1 MWTMSQYGL
10 GYSCCY
16 CKEPIKDK
24 DIPKEVL
31 EKISMQLVG
40 ISKPSCECSDTACT
54 VCPSAQAACT
64 VW

>member
-1 MWTMSQYGL
+1 MENKNQNQFVQSDESNEAKVSEQYGL

-31 EKISMQLVG
+31 EKISMQLVWHMN
-40 ISKPSCECSDTACT
+40 CEDS
-54 VCPSAQAACT
+54 Q
-64 VW
+64 

>member
-1 MWTMSQYGL
+1 MENKNQQFAQSDESSKEKMSEQYGL

-31 EKISMQLVG
+31 EKISMQLVWHMN
-40 ISKPSCECSDTACT
+40 CEDS
-54 VCPSAQAACT
+54 Q
-64 VW
+64 

>member
-1 MWTMSQYGL
+1 MENKNQKQFAHPDGLSKEKMSGQYGL

-31 EKISMQLVG
+31 EKISMQLVWHEN
-40 ISKPSCECSDTACT
+40 CEDRT
-54 VCPSAQAACT
+54 Q
-64 VW
+64 

>member
-31 EKISMQLVG
+31 EKISMQLVWHMN
-40 ISKPSCECSDTACT
+40 CEDS
-54 VCPSAQAACT
+54 Q
-64 VW
+64 

>member
-1 MWTMSQYGL
+1 MENKNQNQFVQSDESNEAKMSEQYGL

-31 EKISMQLVG
+31 EKISMQLVWHMN
-40 ISKPSCECSDTACT
+40 CEDS
-54 VCPSAQAACT
+54 Q
-64 VW
+64 